1 MLNETSP
8 VTTPYYRPL
17 ADNFVM
23 KSVRDHAD
31 AERLAIFNGQIFG
44 ESVAQMT
51 RRLIFHHPMTRLE
64 YWLYIE
70 DESTGQIV
78 SSLALIPHQWRC
90 EEVTLK
96 AGEMGIVGTLESHR
110 NRGLVRALAARH
122 RELLVEGGFDLSPI
136 QGIPYFYRQFG
147 YAYALPLE
155 AGWHLENRDVP
166 EPSPDDLKGYSFR
179 PATYEDIP
187 GLMRLYSE
195 STQPLDIAA
204 VRDQAIWRYLLADST
219 GAATDGQVW
228 MVLDADGQPIGYFRI
243 VFEGFGAGLIVG
255 ETSRFSYKATP
266 VVLHHLKTL
275 AIERGKPGIRFNLP
289 VSNDLLRTAQGYGAA
304 DRGTWH
310 WQIMIPDIPRL
321 LTRLKPVLERR
332 IAASPFAGLTQ
343 TVCLNLYREAYDLDF
358 ADGQLRV
365 VNAVG
370 YREWSD
376 IRIPPLALPPLLL
389 GYRSRE
395 ELAKVNPDVG
405 VSGQAAHLIDVLFPK
420 LAGFIYTG
428 S

>member
-1 MLNETSP
+1 MVTETLTT
-8 VTTPYYRPL
+8 TTPYTRPL
-17 ADNFVM
+17 ADNLVM
-23 KSVRDHAD
+23 KSVRDAED
-31 AERLAIFNGQIFG
+31 AERLAVFNGQIFG
-44 ESVAQMT
+44 ESVAAMT
-51 RRLIFHHPMTRLE
+51 RRLIFHHPATRFE

-70 DESTGQIV
+70 DERTGQIV
-78 SSLALIPHQWRC
+78 SSLALIPHQWRY
-90 EEVTLK
+90 EDVTLK
-96 AGEMGIVGTLESHR
+96 AGEMGIVGTLDSHR
-110 NRGLVRALAARH
+110 NRGLVRSLAARH
-122 RELLVEGGFDLSPI
+122 RELLLEGGFDLSPI

-147 YAYALPLE
+147 YEYALPLE
-155 AGWHLENRDVP
+155 AGWYLENRDVP
-166 EPSPDDLKGYSFR
+166 ELSPDDLAHYSFR
-179 PATYEDIP
+179 PATHEDIP
-187 GLMRLYSE
+187 ALMRLYTE

-204 VRDQAIWRYLLADST
+204 VRDEAIWRYLLADST

-228 MVLDADGQPIGYFRI
+228 MVLDNQQQPIGYFRI

-255 ETSRFSYKATP
+255 ETSRFSYKAAP

-289 VSNDLLRTAQGYGAA
+289 VNNDLLRVAQGYGAQ

-332 IAASPFAGLTQ
+332 IAASLFAGLTQ

-358 ADGQLRV
+358 LDGQLRA

-370 YREWSD
+370 YRGWSD

-395 ELAKVNPDVG
+395 ELAKVNPDVSI
-405 VSGQAAHLIDVLFPK
+405 SGQAAHLIDVLFPK
-420 LAGFIYTG
+420 REGFIYTG
-428 S
+428 Y